1 MDSCFSV
8 VERLKND
15 GVIDLFKGLMLKHG
29 ALGYGVEDAISL
41 SELERFKIIP
51 LVFALMPESAIRGR
65 KYDLKIKP
73 IIRDHL
79 DELYIK
85 YDETLLSVIK
95 SLCDQFFQ
103 TSNNYDHNSIKKYQ
117 ISNIRATRPMFNKIT
132 DRQCGR
138 CNVCG
143 VKFDAINF
151 ETLDHVIPW
160 RLIGDVKDGSN
171 WQFLC
176 ARCNSSKSSNLSFLQ
191 MPEIMNWSYVSSEKD
206 GLLTNRIR
214 YAVLCRDQKCK
225 HPNCENSFKNSQLE
239 VLKIGKGTSYLYEFL
254 ETRCI
259 DHLTLA

>member
-117 ISNIRATRPMFNKIT
+117 
-132 DRQCGR
+132 
-138 CNVCG
+138 
-143 VKFDAINF
+143 
-151 ETLDHVIPW
+151 
-160 RLIGDVKDGSN
+160 
-171 WQFLC
+171 
-176 ARCNSSKSSNLSFLQ
+176 
-191 MPEIMNWSYVSSEKD
+191 
-206 GLLTNRIR
+206 
-214 YAVLCRDQKCK
+214 
-225 HPNCENSFKNSQLE
+225 
-239 VLKIGKGTSYLYEFL
+239 YL
-254 ETRCI
+254 
-259 DHLTLA
+259 HLT